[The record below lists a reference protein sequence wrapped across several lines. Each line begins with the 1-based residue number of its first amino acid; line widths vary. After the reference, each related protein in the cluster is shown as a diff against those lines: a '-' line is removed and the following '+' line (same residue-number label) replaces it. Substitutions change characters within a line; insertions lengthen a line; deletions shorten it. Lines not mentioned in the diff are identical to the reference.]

1 MKSTWVVVTD
11 STRARILKADN
22 AVGPLS
28 EIETLVHPESRLH
41 ERDLISDAPG
51 RAFDRAGQG
60 RHAMG
65 QQVSPKEHEVEAF
78 VRQVAERLE
87 QAREQGQLEQLI
99 LVAPP
104 AVLGKLRKALTHEL
118 ARLVTLEVDKNLT
131 RLGPQEIRGHL
142 PERLPPLPA

>member
-1 MKSTWVVVTD
+1 MKSTWVVVAD

-22 AVGPLS
+22 AVSPLS

-87 QAREQGQLEQLI
+87 QARDQGELEQLI
-99 LVAPP
+99 IVAPP
-104 AVLGKLRKALTHEL
+104 NVLGKLRKALPHEV
-118 ARLVTLEVDKNLT
+118 ARLVTLEVDKNLSK
-131 RLGPQEIRGHL
+131 LSPQEIRGHL

>member
-22 AVGPLS
+22 AVSPLS
-28 EIETLVHPESRLH
+28 EVETLVHPESRLH

-87 QAREQGQLEQLI
+87 QAREHGELEQLI
-99 LVAPP
+99 IVAPP
-104 AVLGKLRKALTHEL
+104 NVLGKLRKALPPEV
-118 ARLVTLEVDKNLT
+118 ARLVTMEMGKNLSK
-131 RLGPQEIRGHL
+131 LSPQEIRDHL

>member
-1 MKSTWVVVTD
+1 MKSTWVVVAD

-28 EIETLVHPESRLH
+28 ELETLVHPESRLH

-65 QQVSPKEHEVEAF
+65 QQVSPKEHEIEAF
-78 VRQVAERLE
+78 TRQVAERLDH
-87 QAREQGQLEQLI
+87 ARENGELEQLI
-99 LVAPP
+99 IVAPP
-104 AVLGKLRKALTHEL
+104 SVLGKLRKALPQEVS
-118 ARLVTLEVDKNLT
+118 RLVTLEVDKNLT
-131 RLGPQEIRGHL
+131 RLSPGEIRAHL
-142 PERLPPLPA
+142 PERLPPLPS